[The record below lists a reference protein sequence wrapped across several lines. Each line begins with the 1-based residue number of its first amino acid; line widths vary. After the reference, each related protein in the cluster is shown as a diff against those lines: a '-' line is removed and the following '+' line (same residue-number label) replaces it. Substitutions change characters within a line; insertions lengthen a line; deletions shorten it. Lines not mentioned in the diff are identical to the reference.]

1 MFNQT
6 RYTDFQNT
14 LSVSDQCPI
23 EYGVPQGPVLDPLV
37 SPLQIND
44 IYNASEDGS
53 LIFAD
58 DTNIFV
64 LGNLLKEKVYSWS

>member
-1 MFNQT
+1 MSNRT
-6 RYTDFQNT
+6 RCNDFQNT

-37 SPLQIND
+37 SPLQINA
-44 IYNASEDGS
+44 ISNASEDGS
-53 LIFAD
+53 LLSAD

-64 LGNLLKEKVYSWS
+64 LGNLKEKVYK